1 MANVYQCY
9 YFIHYESNICIEKE
23 EKVHCS
29 ELAFFV
35 QLLKTCEN
43 NLWKLIKQIT
53 TYISSRN
60 SSAEKILKTILNN
73 IFYHL
78 SLS

>member
-1 MANVYQCY
+1 MTNVYQCY

-35 QLLKTCEN
+35 PIYCILTSRTFEN
-43 NLWKLIKQIT
+43 M
-53 TYISSRN
+53 
-60 SSAEKILKTILNN
+60 
-73 IFYHL
+73 
-78 SLS
+78 